1 MNPPLVL
8 GHAGEEVIYVL
19 VPVALIM
26 WLRNIAKQRA
36 ERENEASDGSA
47 TREESSEKPD

>member
-26 WLRNIAKQRA
+26 WLRNVAKQRT
-36 ERENEASDGSA
+36 ERESEQSDESVP
-47 TREESSEKPD
+47 REESSENAD